1 MSSLTQIS
9 GMTEATAQLLAAAGV
24 KGAGQL
30 AMETAGHLHKR
41 LSLVAWQKGM
51 GERVVPSLE
60 ELAAMIA
67 EAAEAGEA
75 APVEL
80 ELDDLPEAIAEED
93 AGERDRDPG
102 RWVPPTLRAE
112 QQAAGR
118 TASGAVPES
127 REAPPQTWR
136 NVDPSRFATIEDYN
150 AGRIPVKPLSRD
162 GLDAVAE
169 GESDSGGPERFR
181 VEGAKG
187 ELSRWVRRG
196 VVHPRGFHTWLGAF
210 VSVVFRLALLAALAA
225 ILWLITRAEQPT
237 DYKMPVAAGA
247 GVLLVLGMMQLH
259 FAMRARCRICSCPL
273 YYSKNCLKNRK
284 AHLIP
289 GFGYV
294 MSASLHLLVFGWF
307 RCMYCGTAVRLRPGH
322 R

>member
-1 MSSLTQIS
+1 
-9 GMTEATAQLLAAAGV
+9 MTEATAQLLADAGV
-24 KGAGQL
+24 RGAGQL
-30 AMETAGHLHKR
+30 ARETAAHLHKR

-51 GERVVPSLE
+51 SERGVPSLE

-67 EAAEAGEA
+67 EAADAGEA
-75 APVEL
+75 VPGEL
-80 ELDDLPEAIAEED
+80 VLEDLPEAIAGED
-93 AGERDRDPG
+93 AGDRDPG
-102 RWVPPTLRAE
+102 RWVPPALRAE

-118 TASGAVPES
+118 TESGAVPEP
-127 REAPPQTWR
+127 RETPPQTWR

-150 AGRIPVKPLSRD
+150 AGRIPVKPLSR
-162 GLDAVAE
+162 GGMDATVE
-169 GESDSGGPERFR
+169 EESESGGPERFR
-181 VEGAKG
+181 VEGSKG

-196 VVHPRGFHTWLGAF
+196 VVHPRGFHTWLGAL
-210 VSVVFRLALLAALAA
+210 VSVVFRLALLAGLAA

-237 DYKMPVAAGA
+237 DYKVPVAVGA

-294 MSASLHLLVFGWF
+294 ISASLHLLVFGWF